1 MVQGRCLCGG
11 VVFEVSAPLGFVTH
25 CHCSICRKFHGT
37 PFATL
42 GVVPH
47 DRLRWITGR
56 ELVRK
61 YQSSDEGERP
71 FCSRCGSNVPAD
83 HHPGGAFIP
92 LGNLDGDVDVKPLAH
107 IFVASKA
114 PWHEITDALP
124 CFDEFPPGFEATAM
138 PDAPRDPAPAGTV
151 GGSCLCNAVAYE
163 IEGGIAFAR
172 NCHCSRC
179 RRARS
184 AAFASNGFADSSR
197 IRFTRGEDRLESWK
211 VPEADRFAQ
220 TFCRTCGSAM
230 PRVLQN
236 RPFVVIPMG
245 SVDGDPGM
253 RPREHI
259 FVASKARWHP
269 ITDSL
274 PQYDEYGPV

>member
-1 MVQGRCLCGG
+1 MVQGRCLCGD
-11 VVFEVSAPLGFVTH
+11 VVFEVSAPIGFVTH

-47 DRLRWITGR
+47 DRLRWIAGR
-56 ELVRK
+56 DLVRK

-92 LGNLDGDVDVKPLAH
+92 LGNLDGDVDVQPLAH
-107 IFVASKA
+107 IFVSSKA
-114 PWHEITDALP
+114 PWDDLTDALP
-124 CFDEFPPGFEATAM
+124 RFDEFPPGFEATAM
-138 PDAPRDPAPAGTV
+138 PDAPRDPAPAGTIV
-151 GGSCLCNAVAYE
+151 GSCLCNAIAYE
-163 IEGGIAFAR
+163 VEGGIDFAR

-184 AAFASNGFADSSR
+184 AAHAANGFADSSR
-197 IRFTRGEDRLESWK
+197 IRFTRGEDLLESYK

-230 PRVLQN
+230 PRVLTN

-245 SVDGDPGM
+245 SVDVDTGV
-253 RPREHI
+253 RPTEHI
-259 FVASKARWHP
+259 FVASKATWHA
-269 ITDSL
+269 ITDGL
-274 PQYDEYGPV
+274 PQHDEYGAT